1 MKFSNSGGSRGRVW
15 GARNP
20 PPPPPIRPHACLRLK
35 FMHRQDRISFFNWLI
50 FLMKRKL
57 HFVTKLNSKDASF
70 TSRIEVQGKGQGIIT
85 CNHVWW
91 EGVCGEW
98 GRSNLPQKSSTIL
111 SEPKFGPTPPPLPPN
126 KKFLDPPLSKMW
138 RKLNLLIIIM
148 QTCYCWENQNP
159 SHQRIS
165 FQATKIL
172 QLISHNKS

>member
-15 GARNP
+15 GGQGIP
-20 PPPPPIRPHACLRLK
+20 PHPLSDLTLVWDWNSYI
-35 FMHRQDRISFFNWLI
+35 DRIVYHFFNWLI

-91 EGVCGEW
+91 EGVWGEW
-98 GRSNLPQKSSTIL
+98 GRSNLRQKGSTIL
-111 SEPKFGPTPPPLPPN
+111 AEPKFGPTPPPPN

-138 RKLNLLIIIM
+138 RKLNLLIMIM

-165 FQATKIL
+165 FQATTIIH
-172 QLISHNKS
+172 LISHNKS